1 MQAAARIHSHWC
13 RQVLLSVVRFI
24 KTRLSIFYPSKKRLR
39 IQTAKKHLLYLRSV
53 SAAPLERARLESFRI
68 HSRASPFRQFRTAAM
83 AQRSLACIPRSEEH
97 TSELQSRGLI
107 SY

>member
-1 MQAAARIHSHWC
+1 MQAAARIHSHSR

-39 IQTAKKHLLYLRSV
+39 MQTARKHLRYLRSV

-68 HSRASPFRQFRTAAM
+68 HSRASRFRQFRTAAT
-83 AQRSLACIPRSEEH
+83 ALRSLACIPSPTTRTESRSEE
-97 TSELQSRGLI
+97 RRVGK
-107 SY
+107 